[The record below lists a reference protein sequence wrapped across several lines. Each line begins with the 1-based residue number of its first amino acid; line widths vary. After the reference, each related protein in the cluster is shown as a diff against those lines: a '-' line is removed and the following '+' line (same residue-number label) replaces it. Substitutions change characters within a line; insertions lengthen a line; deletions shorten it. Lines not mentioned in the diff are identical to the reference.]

1 MNSFFY
7 SSSYNEYKNGN
18 LIDNSEES
26 INYNNNK
33 GSYTKSKFGNQL
45 AHKNITKNDIDK
57 YITINSPG
65 NYITNSIFNDAL
77 AILNNNPYTTASP
90 IYLGLDK
97 KPVQKNK
104 INNTEKI
111 IKKNSNCGLIK
122 KKYNLSTKDSKE
134 HMRKVYKKKALETHP
149 DKCKKKNCEQEFKEL
164 NNDYH
169 FYFDKDNNC

>member
-7 SSSYNEYKNGN
+7 SSSYSEYKDGN

-33 GSYTKSKFGNQL
+33 GSYTKSKFGKQL
-45 AHKNITKNDIDK
+45 EHKKITKNDIDR

-65 NYITNSIFNDAL
+65 NYITNAIFNDAL
-77 AILNNNPYTTASP
+77 AILNNNPYTMISP
-90 IYLGLDK
+90 IYLGLNDK
-97 KPVQKNK
+97 PTQKNK
-104 INNTEKI
+104 INNTEKVV
-111 IKKNSNCGLIK
+111 KKNSKCGLIK

-134 HMRKVYKKKALETHP
+134 QMRKVYKKKALETHP
-149 DKCKKKNCEQEFKEL
+149 DKCKKKKCEQEFKEL

>member
-57 YITINSPG
+57 YITITSSLRRAAAPGTREQLPESRERADTRGVVFVCEKEREKEKDDGIVLLRKQRGSPQRPRQ
-65 NYITNSIFNDAL
+65 S
-77 AILNNNPYTTASP
+77 PPRTA
-90 IYLGLDK
+90 
-97 KPVQKNK
+97 
-104 INNTEKI
+104 T
-111 IKKNSNCGLIK
+111 
-122 KKYNLSTKDSKE
+122 
-134 HMRKVYKKKALETHP
+134 
-149 DKCKKKNCEQEFKEL
+149 
-164 NNDYH
+164 
-169 FYFDKDNNC
+169 